1 VIASVGDVL
10 VEVAEAAG
18 WVAGLVDR
26 RCQTKITNKRMQ
38 ADTST
43 ARRTRIPYHSMGTAT
58 SQEGTVKP
66 ESMREKGMFVAWW
79 QASTLRLDRK
89 KFTVSAAIL
98 TVEFPSCNVATRVCP
113 IKPRPGSIRLFTTFF
128 GQEPLTMQ
136 MLPGCPPPAR
146 TVLAPEVRIAKMTLL
161 PEARRGL
168 ALRGNS

>member
-1 VIASVGDVL
+1 MIASVGDVL

-128 GQEPLTMQ
+128 GQEPL
-136 MLPGCPPPAR
+136 LCRCFPV
-146 TVLAPEVRIAKMTLL
+146 VLL
-161 PEARRGL
+161 RREQCL
-168 ALRGNS
+168 HPRSASPK